1 MLINSRFHRAGAPVR
16 PRCNKPYGGVLMTTT
31 TLVIAGAI
39 LLGILA
45 IVLTIV
51 FGNKKPHEHQ

>member
-1 MLINSRFHRAGAPVR
+1 
-16 PRCNKPYGGVLMTTT
+16 MTTT